1 MKTELKRITLDQL
14 REVIADSKPT
24 RYVYGLRGI
33 QELFNVS
40 HKTAQLYKNGILRDA
55 CYQYGRKIIVDAD
68 KAISLFKQ
76 ANQ

>member
-1 MKTELKRITLDQL
+1 MNNKTKEITLDQL

-55 CYQYGRKIIVDAD
+55 CYQYGRKILVDVD
-68 KAISLFKQ
+68 KAIFLFKQ
-76 ANQ
+76 TKQ